1 MPAILTA
8 ADGARICPKGGRG
21 PDPARVGVG
30 TSAKYADAELAMD
43 TRRSKR
49 PNVENTESLPPEQLV
64 QLMHTAR
71 RAMSRL

>member
-1 MPAILTA
+1 
-8 ADGARICPKGGRG
+8 
-21 PDPARVGVG
+21 
-30 TSAKYADAELAMD
+30 MD